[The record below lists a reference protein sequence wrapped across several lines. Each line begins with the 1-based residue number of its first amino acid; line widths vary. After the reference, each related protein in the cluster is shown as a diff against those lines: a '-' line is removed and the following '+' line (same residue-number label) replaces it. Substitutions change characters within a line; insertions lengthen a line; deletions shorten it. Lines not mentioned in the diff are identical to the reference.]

1 MNLAELG
8 AKLAPYMPWLFA
20 LALLV
25 TAPLAYWHWRVTH
38 EEDEPIGGADVFND
52 LLQAGDKMT
61 DAEFRRVRA
70 LMIGA
75 DAARAGSSRDRRE
88 APHAADGPAFEPAPA
103 PPTERPADAGPAPP
117 PAG

>member
-20 LALLV
+20 LGLVV
-25 TAPLAYWHWRVTH
+25 TAPLAYWHWRVAH
-38 EEDEPIGGADVFND
+38 EEDEPIGGAEVFND

-70 LMIGA
+70 LMFGS
-75 DAARAGSSRDRRE
+75 DAARAGSSRDGSGA
-88 APHAADGPAFEPAPA
+88 APDA
-103 PPTERPADAGPAPP
+103 AGPAAASG
-117 PAG
+117 PAS